1 MNADWKHQFRN
12 RMEQYSEPA
21 PEGLW
26 DEIMTSVESEQK
38 KSGTRLLYILSG
50 IAAAA
55 VLVLAVILPSD
66 KATDTGNRQIAG
78 LQASGDDD
86 MGRIIE
92 TVLPP
97 KPINSFQERVRTG
110 VFTDTS
116 KQSEP
121 EDRVSPAI
129 PDTDRPGPA
138 EPAAEKPG
146 HETSAEQA
154 DGASDGYNFTKDR
167 PAERHGDWQDF
178 VLAEASEKA
187 GKSRK
192 MSVNVFASGFPGGSE
207 NHTGY
212 SDMVMTA
219 AAATAFFAVVMMVMA
234 AATAAATTRGAVDN
248 ADRIEAFFDFG
259 DFETD
264 HREHLRDVFLRDD
277 CETAF
282 GFRHAHAA
290 VDQSARRL
298 THEVEVA
305 RDVKNLFHGRTNGPE
320 FALFVHEHVVD
331 FERTALRHAE
341 GDDVAVHLHFLR
353 PFHAFGQGERKRMS
367 TVKNRLGRSGFGR
380 KQFRKSRHDWIS

>member
-1 MNADWKHQFRN
+1 MVAFT
-12 RMEQYSEPA
+12 A
-21 PEGLW
+21 AVAFTFFV
-26 DEIMTSVESEQK
+26 IMVMMVAF
-38 KSGTRLLYILSG
+38 
-50 IAAAA
+50 AAAA
-55 VLVLAVILPSD
+55 AFAFFVI
-66 KATDTGNRQIAG
+66 
-78 LQASGDDD
+78 
-86 MGRIIE
+86 
-92 TVLPP
+92 
-97 KPINSFQERVRTG
+97 
-110 VFTDTS
+110 
-116 KQSEP
+116 
-121 EDRVSPAI
+121 
-129 PDTDRPGPA
+129 
-138 EPAAEKPG
+138 
-146 HETSAEQA
+146 
-154 DGASDGYNFTKDR
+154 
-167 PAERHGDWQDF
+167 
-178 VLAEASEKA
+178 
-187 GKSRK
+187 
-192 MSVNVFASGFPGGSE
+192 
-207 NHTGY
+207 
-212 SDMVMTA
+212 MVMMVAAATTAAFFIIVMVMMTAATATAFFIIVVMVMTAAAATAFFVIVVMMVTA

-298 THEVEVA
+298 THEVEVT

-367 TVKNRLGRSGFGR
+367 TVKNWLGRSGFGR